1 MNNTGLAVFLD
12 FSESINRL
20 GLDVIMQRYGNL
32 FEMYE
37 EITDVFPGDV
47 ANEINGLVC
56 SLSVSVTSLTTV
68 LTVWVL
74 LH

>member
-1 MNNTGLAVFLD
+1 MLFRSYLD

-47 ANEINGLVC
+47 ATR
-56 SLSVSVTSLTTV
+56 SMA
-68 LTVWVL
+68 
-74 LH
+74 